1 MDKNSREK
9 NMLYQWAA
17 SNSTSYRFQEIDK
30 TKESYFMQRTGDA
43 DSNQYIREYA
53 VESLPE
59 LMKEI
64 DALWGADEV
73 MCQIKKAIG
82 VAALKNK
89 PVRLGSGEE
98 TRAENKTESKDKLP
112 AFIYNF

>member
-9 NMLYQWAA
+9 NMLYQWAV
-17 SNSTSYRFQEIDK
+17 SNSISYSFQVIEK
-30 TKESYFMQRTGDA
+30 TRDSYYMQRMSGTDP
-43 DSNQYIREYA
+43 SQYIREYG

-64 DALWGADEV
+64 DTLWGADEV

-89 PVRLGSGEE
+89 PNKEIQEE
-98 TRAENKTESKDKLP
+98 TSTEHKTESKDKLP
-112 AFIYNF
+112 VFIYNF

>member
-9 NMLYQWAA
+9 DMLYQWAV
-17 SNSTSYRFQEIDK
+17 SNSTSYCFQEIDK
-30 TKESYFMQRTGDA
+30 TKDSYYMQRMN
-43 DSNQYIREYA
+43 DSDSSQYIREYA

-64 DALWGADEV
+64 DTLWGADEV

-89 PVRLGSGEE
+89 PNKPVIREE
-98 TRAENKTESKDKLP
+98 TSTEHKTESMDKLP
-112 AFIYNF
+112 VFIYNF